1 MQNKDL
7 GQYQSKRKFEEYNK
21 KKTFNTWLYHES
33 MNTYLDYNALL
44 DIKEN
49 LKNFEINKKIIF
61 KRITNFKNNFNK
73 IAYFSKRLG
82 PVIPIKYEKIKNHYL
97 MKKHFLVRNIHKS
110 KIDFEKL

>member
-7 GQYQSKRKFEEYNK
+7 GQYQSKRKFEEYN

-49 LKNFEINKKIIF
+49 LKILKLIRRLYLKENK
-61 KRITNFKNNFNK
+61 FKNNFNK

-82 PVIPIKYEKIKNHYL
+82 L
-97 MKKHFLVRNIHKS
+97 
-110 KIDFEKL
+110 

>member
-1 MQNKDL
+1 
-7 GQYQSKRKFEEYNK
+7 
-21 KKTFNTWLYHES
+21 

-97 MKKHFLVRNIHKS
+97 MKKHFLVRNIQKS
-110 KIDFEKL
+110 KIDFEKFMKVYLLPVHFKITKEKYNFYIEILKKCI